1 MAKDPRVGITGGG
14 GRITTGA
21 RKAAAKAT
29 PQKVGRNKGS
39 VNISA
44 KGKMS
49 EYMSEAKVSGKAGKI
64 KDNAQRAELQA
75 KGVSKRKSLPKYDKM
90 EKHPLIRN
98 AGQPSAE
105 GKYRTNRGKPVPV
118 KRKSK

>member
-14 GRITTGA
+14 GRITAGA

-29 PQKVGRNKGS
+29 PQKVGRHAGS

-49 EYMSEAKVSGKAGKI
+49 EYMSGAKVAGKAGKV
-64 KDNAQRAELQA
+64 KDTAQRAELQA

-98 AGQPSAE
+98 AGEPAAE
-105 GKYRTNRGKPVPV
+105 GKYRANRGKSVPV